1 MSKIVDLNA
10 YREKVLNANDDHTII
25 QEVVDDAVKEL
36 ITSAVWIAKDL
47 DVDIENL
54 EFVAHLS
61 GAYHYFSQ
69 ALELGL
75 GIKPSAN
82 EDHLVIAEDVKTWND
97 EMKKG
102 KGEDDE

>member
-54 EFVAHLS
+54 EFIAHLS

-69 ALELGL
+69 ALEIGL

-82 EDHLVIAEDVKTWND
+82 EDHVVIAEDVKTWID